1 MVAFKFATTQLG
13 LSLHPVS
20 QALQEYPQ
28 MEEDYSKI
36 HELLVSP
43 GETIQMLGRLGYGL
57 AVPVSPRW
65 PVEAKIMNA

>member
-1 MVAFKFATTQLG
+1 
-13 LSLHPVS
+13 
-20 QALQEYPQ
+20 